1 MGKHSQLSH
10 QVCYTILQYTL
21 SLSIQTDNTTMIT
34 ATTGIG
40 SDQTHI
46 ATLTLPNS
54 ITNQLT
60 TSTVSTGVTV
70 YKETGLFPVYN
81 GNSTLGSPVVSVN
94 INGISEETVLE
105 EPVIIVLKLNN
116 ITQVSDL

>member
-1 MGKHSQLSH
+1 
-10 QVCYTILQYTL
+10 
-21 SLSIQTDNTTMIT
+21 MIT

-46 ATLTLPNS
+46 ATLTLPNN

-60 TSTVSTGVTV
+60 TSAVSTGVTV
-70 YKETGLFPVYN
+70 YKETGLFPVYK
-81 GNSTLGSPVVSVN
+81 GNSTLGSPVVSVS
-94 INGISEETVLE
+94 INGISEETVLK
-105 EPVIIVLKLNN
+105 EPIIIVLKLNN